1 MAKNRIKLEPSA
13 NSGQKPQG
21 IKTETPLNR
30 RMAQATRGSEPGTV
44 RRAAKQTFK
53 VEEGRFSD
61 VNQKRKKEKREKP
74 AKLSPDTTSRG
85 ITEEEIRKN
94 EFRKEKERHSKRSF
108 IGTRIVLV
116 LGAYVVLSGILAA
129 AMYFWWLPHQTTA
142 ETQNYVYQL
151 GPDSDR
157 LKRVTVPWQVVR
169 TGNVYYVNMS
179 DIASMCNLAIT
190 GDGKSFR
197 FIVKETGE
205 YISLTLGSG
214 IAEINGVYERMEGE
228 CYLYNGSVYVP
239 LNFVNSVVGGVT
251 ATLNLSTNKLTVES
265 DGSVISFPFIPDS
278 VTPAIRFV
286 DLDIE
291 IQREI
296 ILREQMRQEQNAAQ

>member
-1 MAKNRIKLEPSA
+1 MAKNKIKLEPSA

-44 RRAAKQTFK
+44 RRSSKQTFT
-53 VEEGRFSD
+53 VQEGRISEIK
-61 VNQKRKKEKREKP
+61 QKPKKEKKEKP
-74 AKLSPDTTSRG
+74 ARLAPDNTSRG
-85 ITEEEIRKN
+85 ITEEEIRKK
-94 EFRKEKERHSKRSF
+94 EIRKEKERLSKRSF

-116 LGAYVVLSGILAA
+116 LGAYVLLSAVLAA

-157 LKRVTVPWQVVR
+157 IKRVTVPWQVVR

-190 GDGKSFR
+190 GNGRSFR

-205 YISLTLGSG
+205 YIILTLNSG
-214 IAEINGVYERMEGE
+214 VAEINGVYERMEGE
-228 CYLYNGSVYVP
+228 CYSYNGSIYVP

-265 DGSVISFPFIPDS
+265 DGSVVSFPFIPDT

-286 DLDIE
+286 DLDGE

-296 ILREQMRQEQNAAQ
+296 ILRGQMIQEQNGAQ